1 MDQPKLE
8 RLLRLMKLLTANTTY
23 NVDQL
28 AERLQMS
35 RRTIYR
41 YIDTFREAGFVIK
54 KAGDCIR
61 LDKESPHFRDISQLV
76 HFTEEEA
83 VILKSAIENI
93 DDTNLLKQNLKRK
106 LYSVY
111 DNKTLADTV
120 VRGKN
125 APNIRTLIEAIDR
138 QRQAILH
145 SYQSPHGGEV
155 RDRRVEPFAFTTN
168 YVQVWC
174 YDPEAGACKLF
185 KTSRIG
191 SVELTAEAWEH
202 GAEHREGFIDVFRM
216 HGGARHRVRLELGL
230 LAYNLLCE
238 EYPLAERDVRPLGR
252 GRWLL
257 DTQVAGFAGVGR
269 FAVGLLDDI
278 RIVDSP
284 ELTAYIRDYIA
295 ANKFY
300 KIFSYI
306 CNIHKTSDIMKINTI
321 ATLGV
326 LCTALAAGSCCR
338 QTPRTTETLPAAAAV
353 VLQDYGTEPTV
364 LNIESYTLGNENF
377 RTVLW
382 TGNNLQV
389 TLMTIP
395 VGGDVGLEQ
404 HMGIDQFLRIEE
416 GMAQVLMGD
425 SQDKLDFVRDVE
437 DDYAIFVPAGKW
449 HNIVNKGDKP
459 LKLYSIYAPA
469 EHPHGTVHKT
479 QQEAMEAEHA
489 H

>member
-28 AERLQMS
+28 AERLDLS
-35 RRTIYR
+35 RRSIYR

-54 KAGDCIR
+54 KTGDCIR

-125 APNIRTLIEAIDR
+125 ASNIRRLIEAIDEKR
-138 QRQAILH
+138 QVRLCKYRSA
-145 SYQSPHGGEV
+145 HGSAV

-174 YDPEAGACKLF
+174 YDLEDHANKLF

-191 SVELTAEAWEH
+191 TVEPEPISWQYEALHE
-202 GAEHREGFIDVFRM
+202 AGFIDVFRM
-216 HGGARHRVRLELGL
+216 HGGERRRIRLEMGVLS
-230 LAYNLLCE
+230 YNLLCE
-238 EYPLAERDVRPLGR
+238 EYPLAERDVKPMGQ

-257 DTQVAGFAGVGR
+257 DTEVAGMAGVGR
-269 FAVGLLDDI
+269 FVVGLLDDI

-284 ELTAYIRDYIA
+284 ELTNYIHAYIT
-295 ANKFY
+295 AN
-300 KIFSYI
+300 
-306 CNIHKTSDIMKINTI
+306 
-321 ATLGV
+321 L
-326 LCTALAAGSCCR
+326 
-338 QTPRTTETLPAAAAV
+338 
-353 VLQDYGTEPTV
+353 
-364 LNIESYTLGNENF
+364 
-377 RTVLW
+377 
-382 TGNNLQV
+382 
-389 TLMTIP
+389 
-395 VGGDVGLEQ
+395 
-404 HMGIDQFLRIEE
+404 
-416 GMAQVLMGD
+416 
-425 SQDKLDFVRDVE
+425 
-437 DDYAIFVPAGKW
+437 
-449 HNIVNKGDKP
+449 
-459 LKLYSIYAPA
+459 
-469 EHPHGTVHKT
+469 
-479 QQEAMEAEHA
+479 
-489 H
+489 

>member
-35 RRTIYR
+35 RRTVYR

-54 KAGDCIR
+54 KSGDCIR

-83 VILKSAIENI
+83 VILKNAIENI

-125 APNIRTLIEAIDR
+125 APNIRRLIEAIE
-138 QRQAILH
+138 QERQAVLH
-145 SYQSPHGGEV
+145 GYQSAHGGGV

-174 YDPEAGACKLF
+174 YDLESHTNKLF

-191 SVELTAEAWEH
+191 SVELSGTAWEH
-202 GAEHREGFIDVFRM
+202 KEAHSEGFIDAFRM
-216 HGGARHRVRLELGL
+216 HGGTRRRVRLELGM

-238 EYPLAERDVRPLGR
+238 EYPLAERDVKPLGR
-252 GRWLL
+252 GRWSL
-257 DTQVAGFAGVGR
+257 DTEVAGMAGVGR
-269 FAVGLLDDI
+269 FVVGLLDDI

-284 ELTAYIRDYIA
+284 ELTGYIREYIA
-295 ANKFY
+295 AN
-300 KIFSYI
+300 
-306 CNIHKTSDIMKINTI
+306 
-321 ATLGV
+321 
-326 LCTALAAGSCCR
+326 
-338 QTPRTTETLPAAAAV
+338 
-353 VLQDYGTEPTV
+353 
-364 LNIESYTLGNENF
+364 
-377 RTVLW
+377 
-382 TGNNLQV
+382 
-389 TLMTIP
+389 
-395 VGGDVGLEQ
+395 
-404 HMGIDQFLRIEE
+404 
-416 GMAQVLMGD
+416 
-425 SQDKLDFVRDVE
+425 
-437 DDYAIFVPAGKW
+437 
-449 HNIVNKGDKP
+449 
-459 LKLYSIYAPA
+459 AP
-469 EHPHGTVHKT
+469 K
-479 QQEAMEAEHA
+479 M
-489 H
+489 